1 VDDDTMQFLVIVFVE
16 KVGIRAYR
24 IKRDDKVAM
33 DGVTLVI
40 VEGDDVRIVVVT
52 QILTVNFQDMLVVT
66 EQIAYLPHFL
76 TIRGSHTTYPSS
88 GLTALDIRK
97 TDVLGLIGNH

>member
-1 VDDDTMQFLVIVFVE
+1 MDDDTMQFLVIVFVE
-16 KVGIRAYR
+16 EVGIRAYC

-52 QILTVNFQDMLVVT
+52 QLLTVNFQDMLVVT

-76 TIRGSHTTYPSS
+76 TVGGSHTTYPSS